1 MVRLNAPAVATADK
15 AQNLFLIFVSYVL
28 EIDDRLFS
36 AENSRTF
43 DPEVVA
49 VGRCQGSTGEQ
60 ISVMLQCLVAQCL
73 YNINLALQDQ
83 VKSFARTSS
92 RLPGR

>member
-60 ISVMLQCLVAQCL
+60 ISVMLHCLAQCL
-73 YNINLALQDQ
+73 YKINLALQDQ